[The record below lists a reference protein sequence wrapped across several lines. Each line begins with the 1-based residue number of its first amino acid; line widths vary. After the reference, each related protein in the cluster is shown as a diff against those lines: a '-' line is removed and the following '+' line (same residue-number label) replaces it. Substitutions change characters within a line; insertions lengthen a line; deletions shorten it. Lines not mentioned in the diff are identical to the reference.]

1 MALSQEQNEK
11 EQSSIYS
18 TLYRLGLFTS
28 ESKKHNNI
36 LNHNFDIPM
45 SRVNSFFFG
54 IMIEPD
60 SIKKYHFS
68 LHRDG
73 FITIRDMIPYVH
85 LSQLD
90 RYLDEMY
97 RIIHN
102 INSMSRVICFPYN
115 YFQYIATS
123 EIVPTHYKLM
133 IHTMKMF
140 MNYLNMLDTMHSRNI
155 LYIMK
160 PKLGF
165 EGIIADVLE
174 TDETIEIIVKFKKAG
189 SPLFIRLNNSGK
201 EKLSLKL
208 SFDENIDTSIHF
220 NKLYK
225 EICEELLM
233 DNPKE
238 FIVNNIERVCGSR
251 EFAEL
256 MVTSYMDK
264 EEFVTDLDSL
274 QSVVLWKNMNHKD
287 KYINYFLSRYEYKT
301 EDNNI
306 MINFEGVNKF
316 FLNITE
322 DHVANFEVK
331 EEINNMYYMAMK
343 ELISSFEMLYN
354 CKL

>member
-1 MALSQEQNEK
+1 M
-11 EQSSIYS
+11 
-18 TLYRLGLFTS
+18 
-28 ESKKHNNI
+28 
-36 LNHNFDIPM
+36 
-45 SRVNSFFFG
+45 V
-54 IMIEPD
+54 EPD

-68 LHRDG
+68 LHREG
-73 FITIRDMIPYVH
+73 FITIRDTIPYVH
-85 LSQLD
+85 LSHLD

-102 INSMSRVICFPYN
+102 INTNCQIVCFPYN

-123 EIVPTHYKLM
+123 EVVPTHYKLM
-133 IHTMKMF
+133 INTMNLF
-140 MNYLNMLDTMHSRNI
+140 MNYLTTLDTMHSRNI
-155 LYIMK
+155 LHIMK

-165 EGIIADVLE
+165 EGIIADVLIA
-174 TDETIEIIVKFKKAG
+174 DEMIEIIVKFKKAG
-189 SPLFIRLNNSGK
+189 SPLFIRLNDSGE
-201 EKLSLKL
+201 EKLALKL
-208 SFDENIDTSIHF
+208 SFDTGIDINF
-220 NKLYK
+220 NKLYN
-225 EICEELLM
+225 EIVELLLM

-256 MVTSYMDK
+256 MVASYMDMNQ
-264 EEFVTDLDSL
+264 FVTDLDSL
-274 QSVVLWKNMNHKD
+274 QSVVLWKNTTHKD
-287 KYINYFLSRYEYKT
+287 KYIDYFLSRYEYKT
-301 EDNNI
+301 EENSI

-354 CKL
+354 RKI